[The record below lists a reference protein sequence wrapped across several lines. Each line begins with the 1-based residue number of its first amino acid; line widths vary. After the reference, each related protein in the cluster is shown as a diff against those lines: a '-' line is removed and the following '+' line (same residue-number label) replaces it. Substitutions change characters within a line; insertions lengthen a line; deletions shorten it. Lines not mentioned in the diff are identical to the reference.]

1 MSFVPKD
8 LDGSSWESI
17 EPFMND
23 LRDRKLSCSNCLET
37 FIADRSSLSE
47 VISEARARLYIDMT
61 CHTDDEDIQKSWM
74 QFVENVQ
81 PKLSE
86 YSDTLNRRLVEHQ
99 ALDEL
104 PERFGI
110 LVKGIKTDIAIFREE
125 NIPLSTQ
132 ATKLVT
138 EYNEICGAQ
147 MVEFDGEQKTFAQ
160 MAIYFE
166 NTDRKIREDAWKAVS
181 ERRFED
187 NERVSEIYDEL
198 IQIRHK
204 MATNAGFEG
213 FQQYMFASM
222 HRFDYSIE
230 DCLEFHESIETVCQP
245 LRHRTDGERM
255 RDLGIDSLRPWDM
268 GVDVKGRPPLQ
279 PFNDVQEM
287 VDGCSRIFHNM
298 SEELGNYFDQ
308 LDANDCLDLD
318 SRKGKAP
325 GGYQYYLQKSRL
337 PFIFMNAAGTQRNIE
352 TMIHEAG
359 HAFHSFYS
367 GHLDL
372 IHERDSPIEF
382 AEVASMSMELLTHPH
397 WEEFYDNK
405 DADRARRKHLEDII
419 SFMPWMA
426 TIDAFQHWVY
436 ANPNHSREER
446 AEKWLELGER
456 FGPKVDMTGFEDIH
470 KVSWQRQGHLFG
482 VPFYYVEYGIAQLG
496 ALQMWKYHRRDTQDA
511 LDRYK
516 AGLSLGYTR
525 GLTELFQ
532 ASGLELSFSESYV
545 GELIGE
551 IDEALAELPA

>member
-61 CHTDDEDIQKSWM
+61 CHTDDEEIQKSWM

-86 YSDTLNRRLVEHQ
+86 YSDILNRRLVEHQ

-255 RDLGIDSLRPWDM
+255 RDLGVDSLRPWDM

>member
-17 EPFMND
+17 EPSMND

-37 FIADRSSLSE
+37 FISDRSSLSE

-61 CHTDDEDIQKSWM
+61 CHTDDEEIQKSWM

-86 YSDTLNRRLVEHQ
+86 YSDILNRRLVEHQ

-255 RDLGIDSLRPWDM
+255 RDLGVDSLRPWDM

-298 SEELGNYFDQ
+298 SEELGNYFDL

>member
-1 MSFVPKD
+1 MSFAPD
-8 LDGSSWESI
+8 YLDGSSWESI
-17 EPFMND
+17 EPLMND

-61 CHTDDEDIQKSWM
+61 CHTDDEEIQKSWM

-86 YSDTLNRRLVEHQ
+86 YSDILNRRLVEHES
-99 ALDEL
+99 LDDL

-125 NIPLSTQ
+125 NIPLSTRV
-132 ATKLVT
+132 TKLVT

-204 MATNAGFEG
+204 IATNAGFEG

-255 RDLGIDSLRPWDM
+255 RDLGVDSLRPWDM

-337 PFIFMNAAGTQRNIE
+337 PFIFMNAAGTQRNME

>member
-86 YSDTLNRRLVEHQ
+86 YSDILNRRLVEHQ

-110 LVKGIKTDIAIFREE
+110 LVKGIKTDISIFREE

>member
-1 MSFVPKD
+1 MNFIHD
-8 LDGSSWESI
+8 DIDGASWESI
-17 EPFMND
+17 EPYMND
-23 LRDRKLSCSNCLET
+23 LRDRTLSCSNCLET
-37 FIADRSSLSE
+37 FIADRSNLSE

-61 CHTDDEDIQKSWM
+61 CHTDDEDIQKAWM
-74 QFVENVQ
+74 AFVENVQ

-86 YSDTLNRRLVEHQ
+86 YSDILNRRLIEHKAVQ
-99 ALDEL
+99 EL
-104 PERFGI
+104 PERFDI
-110 LVKGIKTDIAIFREE
+110 LVKGLKTDIEIFREE
-125 NIPLSTQ
+125 NIPLNTQ

-147 MVEFDGEQKTFAQ
+147 MVEFDDEQKTFAQ
-160 MAIYFE
+160 MAIYLE
-166 NTDRKIREDAWKAVS
+166 NTDRSIREAAWKAVS

-187 NERVSEIYDEL
+187 NERISEIYDEL
-198 IQIRHK
+198 IQIRHQI
-204 MATNAGFEG
+204 ATNAGYEG

-222 HRFDYSIE
+222 HRYDYTIE
-230 DCLEFHESIETVCQP
+230 DCLEFHDSIESVCQP
-245 LRHRTDGERM
+245 LRLRTDEEREKE
-255 RDLGIDSLRPWDM
+255 LGLGSLRPWDM

-279 PFNDVQEM
+279 PFNEVQEM
-287 VDGCSRIFHNM
+287 VDGCSRIFHTM

-308 LDANDCLDLD
+308 LDTNDCLDLD

-325 GGYQYYLQKSRL
+325 GGYQYYLQKSRM
-337 PFIFMNAAGTQRNIE
+337 PFIFMNAAGTQRNVE

-397 WEEFYDNK
+397 WEEFYDAKN
-405 DADRARRKHLEDII
+405 ADRARRKHLEDII

-426 TIDAFQHWVY
+426 TIDAFQYWVY

-446 AEKWLELGER
+446 AERWLELAER
-456 FGPKVDMTGFEDIH
+456 FGPKVDMSGFEEIH

-496 ALQMWKYHRRDTQDA
+496 ALQMWKYHRRDTEDA
-511 LDRYK
+511 LTRYK

-525 GLTELFQ
+525 GLTELFE

-545 GELIGE
+545 GSLIGE
-551 IDEALAELPA
+551 IDDALAEIPA

>member
-1 MSFVPKD
+1 MSFVQKD

-47 VISEARARLYIDMT
+47 VISETRARLYIDMT
-61 CHTDDEDIQKSWM
+61 CHTDDEEIQKSWM

-86 YSDTLNRRLVEHQ
+86 YSDILNRRLVEHE
-99 ALDEL
+99 ALDDL

-110 LVKGIKTDIAIFREE
+110 LVKGIKSDIAIFREE
-125 NIPLSTQ
+125 NIPLSTR

-204 MATNAGFEG
+204 IATNAGFEG

-255 RDLGIDSLRPWDM
+255 RDLGVDSLRPWDM

-436 ANPNHSREER
+436 ANPNHSREQR

-456 FGPKVDMTGFEDIH
+456 FGPNVDMTGFEDIH

-545 GELIGE
+545 GDLIGE

>member
-1 MSFVPKD
+1 MSFVPD
-8 LDGSSWESI
+8 YLDGSSWESI
-17 EPFMND
+17 EPLMND

-61 CHTDDEDIQKSWM
+61 CHTDDEEIQKSWM

-86 YSDTLNRRLVEHQ
+86 YSDILNRRLVEHES
-99 ALDEL
+99 LDDL

-147 MVEFDGEQKTFAQ
+147 MVEFDGELKTFAQ

-166 NTDRKIREDAWKAVS
+166 NTDRTIREAAWKAVS

-204 MATNAGFEG
+204 IATNAGFEG

-255 RDLGIDSLRPWDM
+255 RDLGVDSLRPWDM

>member
-47 VISEARARLYIDMT
+47 VISEARAKLYIDMT
-61 CHTDDEDIQKSWM
+61 CHTNDEEIQKSWM

-86 YSDTLNRRLVEHQ
+86 YSDILNRRLVEHQ

-456 FGPKVDMTGFEDIH
+456 FGPKVNMTGFEDIH

>member
-1 MSFVPKD
+1 MNFIHD
-8 LDGSSWESI
+8 DIDGASWESI
-17 EPFMND
+17 EPYMND
-23 LRDRKLSCSNCLET
+23 LRDRTLSCSNCLET
-37 FIADRSSLSE
+37 FIADRSNLSE

-61 CHTDDEDIQKSWM
+61 CHTDDEDIQKAWM
-74 QFVENVQ
+74 AFVENVQ

-86 YSDTLNRRLVEHQ
+86 YSDILNRRLIEHKAVQ
-99 ALDEL
+99 EL
-104 PERFGI
+104 PERFDI
-110 LVKGIKTDIAIFREE
+110 LVKGLKTDIEIFREE
-125 NIPLSTQ
+125 NIPLNTQ

-147 MVEFDGEQKTFAQ
+147 MVEFDDEQKTFAQ
-160 MAIYFE
+160 MAIYLE
-166 NTDRKIREDAWKAVS
+166 NTERSIREAAWKAVS

-187 NERVSEIYDEL
+187 NERISEIYDEL
-198 IQIRHK
+198 IQIRHQI
-204 MATNAGFEG
+204 ATNAGYEG

-222 HRFDYSIE
+222 HRYDYTIE
-230 DCLEFHESIETVCQP
+230 DCLEFHDSIESVCQP
-245 LRHRTDGERM
+245 LRLRTDEEREKE
-255 RDLGIDSLRPWDM
+255 LGLGSLRPWDM

-279 PFNDVQEM
+279 PFNEVQEM
-287 VDGCSRIFHNM
+287 VEGCSRIFHTM

-308 LDANDCLDLD
+308 LDTNDCLDLD

-325 GGYQYYLQKSRL
+325 GGYQYYLQKSRM
-337 PFIFMNAAGTQRNIE
+337 PFIFMNAAGTQRNVE

-397 WEEFYDNK
+397 WEEFYDAKN
-405 DADRARRKHLEDII
+405 ADRARRKHLEDII

-426 TIDAFQHWVY
+426 TIDAFQYWVY

-446 AEKWLELGER
+446 AERWLELAER
-456 FGPKVDMTGFEDIH
+456 FGPKVDMSGFEEIH

-496 ALQMWKYHRRDTQDA
+496 ALQMWKYHRRDTEDA
-511 LDRYK
+511 LTRYK

-525 GLTELFQ
+525 GLTELFE

-545 GELIGE
+545 GSLIGE
-551 IDEALAELPA
+551 IDDALAEIPA

>member
-17 EPFMND
+17 EPSMND

-37 FIADRSSLSE
+37 FISDRSSLSE

-61 CHTDDEDIQKSWM
+61 CHTDDEEIQKSWM

-86 YSDTLNRRLVEHQ
+86 YSDILNRRLVEHQ

>member
-86 YSDTLNRRLVEHQ
+86 YSDILNRRLVEHES
-99 ALDEL
+99 LDDL

-125 NIPLSTQ
+125 NIPLSTRV
-132 ATKLVT
+132 TKLVT

>member
-86 YSDTLNRRLVEHQ
+86 YSDILNRRLVEHQ

-397 WEEFYDNK
+397 WEEFYENK

>member
-1 MSFVPKD
+1 MNFIHD
-8 LDGSSWESI
+8 DIDGASWESI
-17 EPFMND
+17 EPYMND
-23 LRDRKLSCSNCLET
+23 LRDRPLSCSNCLET
-37 FIADRSSLSE
+37 FIADRSNLSE

-61 CHTDDEDIQKSWM
+61 CHTDDEDIQKAWM
-74 QFVENVQ
+74 AFVENVQ

-86 YSDTLNRRLVEHQ
+86 YSDILNRRLIEHKAVQ
-99 ALDEL
+99 EL
-104 PERFGI
+104 PERFDI
-110 LVKGIKTDIAIFREE
+110 LVKGLKTDIEIFREE
-125 NIPLSTQ
+125 NIPLNTQ

-147 MVEFDGEQKTFAQ
+147 MVEFDDEQKTFAQ
-160 MAIYFE
+160 MAIYLE
-166 NTDRKIREDAWKAVS
+166 NTERSIREAAWKAVS

-187 NERVSEIYDEL
+187 NERISEIYDEL
-198 IQIRHK
+198 IQIRHQI
-204 MATNAGFEG
+204 ATNAGYEG

-222 HRFDYSIE
+222 HRYDYTIE
-230 DCLEFHESIETVCQP
+230 DCLEFHDSIESVCQP
-245 LRHRTDGERM
+245 LRLRTDEEREQE
-255 RDLGIDSLRPWDM
+255 LGLGSLRPWDM

-279 PFNDVQEM
+279 PFNEVQEM
-287 VDGCSRIFHNM
+287 VDGCSRIFHTM

-308 LDANDCLDLD
+308 LDTNDCLDLD

-325 GGYQYYLQKSRL
+325 GGYQYYLQKSRM
-337 PFIFMNAAGTQRNIE
+337 PFIFMNAAGTQRNVE

-397 WEEFYDNK
+397 WEEFYDAKN
-405 DADRARRKHLEDII
+405 ADRARRKHLEDII
-419 SFMPWMA
+419 SFMPCMA
-426 TIDAFQHWVY
+426 TIDAFQYWVY

-446 AEKWLELGER
+446 AERWLELAEL
-456 FGPKVDMTGFEDIH
+456 FGPKVDMSGVEEIH

-496 ALQMWKYHRRDTQDA
+496 ALQMWKYHRRDTEDA
-511 LDRYK
+511 LTRYK

-525 GLTELFQ
+525 GLTELFE

-545 GELIGE
+545 GSLIGE
-551 IDEALAELPA
+551 IDDALAELPA

>member
-1 MSFVPKD
+1 MNFIHD
-8 LDGSSWESI
+8 DIDGASWESI
-17 EPFMND
+17 QPYMND
-23 LRDRKLSCSNCLET
+23 LRDRPHSCSNSLET
-37 FIADRSSLSE
+37 FIADSSNLSE

-61 CHTDDEDIQKSWM
+61 CHTDDEDIQKAWM
-74 QFVENVQ
+74 AFVENVQ

-86 YSDTLNRRLVEHQ
+86 YSDILNRRLIEHKAVQ
-99 ALDEL
+99 EL
-104 PERFGI
+104 PERFDI
-110 LVKGIKTDIAIFREE
+110 LVKGLKTDIEIFREE
-125 NIPLSTQ
+125 NIPLNTQ

-147 MVEFDGEQKTFAQ
+147 MVEFDDEQKTFAQ
-160 MAIYFE
+160 MAIYLE
-166 NTDRKIREDAWKAVS
+166 NTERSIREAAWKAVS

-187 NERVSEIYDEL
+187 NERISEIYDEL
-198 IQIRHK
+198 IQIRHQI
-204 MATNAGFEG
+204 ATNAGYEG

-222 HRFDYSIE
+222 HRYDYTIE
-230 DCLEFHESIETVCQP
+230 DCLEFHDSIESVCQP
-245 LRHRTDGERM
+245 LRLRTDEEREKE
-255 RDLGIDSLRPWDM
+255 LGLGSLRPWDM

-279 PFNDVQEM
+279 PFNEVQEM
-287 VDGCSRIFHNM
+287 VDGCSRIFHTM

-308 LDANDCLDLD
+308 LDTNDCLDLD

-325 GGYQYYLQKSRL
+325 GGYQYYLQKSRM
-337 PFIFMNAAGTQRNIE
+337 PFIFMNAAGTQRNLA

-397 WEEFYDNK
+397 WEEFYDAKN
-405 DADRARRKHLEDII
+405 ADRARRKHLEDII

-426 TIDAFQHWVY
+426 TIDAFQYWVY

-446 AEKWLELGER
+446 AERWLELAER
-456 FGPKVDMTGFEDIH
+456 FGPKVDMSGFEEIH

-496 ALQMWKYHRRDTQDA
+496 ALQMWKYHRRDTEDA
-511 LDRYK
+511 LTRYK

-525 GLTELFQ
+525 GLTELFE

-545 GELIGE
+545 GSLIGE
-551 IDEALAELPA
+551 IDDALAEIPA

>member
-1 MSFVPKD
+1 MSFVPD
-8 LDGSSWESI
+8 YLDGSSWESI
-17 EPFMND
+17 EPLMND

-61 CHTDDEDIQKSWM
+61 CHTDDEEIQKSWM

-86 YSDTLNRRLVEHQ
+86 YSDILNRRLVEHES
-99 ALDEL
+99 LDDL

-125 NIPLSTQ
+125 NIPLSTRV
-132 ATKLVT
+132 TKLVT

-166 NTDRKIREDAWKAVS
+166 NTDRKIREGAWKAVS

-204 MATNAGFEG
+204 IATNAGFEG

-545 GELIGE
+545 GKLIGE

>member
-1 MSFVPKD
+1 MSFVPD
-8 LDGSSWESI
+8 YLDGSSWESI
-17 EPFMND
+17 EPLMND

-61 CHTDDEDIQKSWM
+61 CHTDDEEIQKSWM

-86 YSDTLNRRLVEHQ
+86 YSDILNRRLVEHES
-99 ALDEL
+99 LDDL

-125 NIPLSTQ
+125 NIPLSTRV
-132 ATKLVT
+132 TKLVT

-166 NTDRKIREDAWKAVS
+166 NTDRKIREGAWKAVS

-204 MATNAGFEG
+204 IATNAGFEG

-255 RDLGIDSLRPWDM
+255 RDLGVDSLRPWDM

-516 AGLSLGYTR
+516 AGLSLGYTQ

>member
-1 MSFVPKD
+1 MSFVPD
-8 LDGSSWESI
+8 ELDGSSWESI

-23 LRDRKLSCSNCLET
+23 LRDRRLSCSNCLET

-61 CHTDDEDIQKSWM
+61 CHTDDEEIQKSWM

-86 YSDTLNRRLVEHQ
+86 YSDILNRRLVEHES
-99 ALDEL
+99 LDEL

-166 NTDRKIREDAWKAVS
+166 NTDRKIREAAWKAVS

-204 MATNAGFEG
+204 IATNAGFEG

-255 RDLGIDSLRPWDM
+255 RDLGVDMLRPWDM
-268 GVDVKGRPPLQ
+268 SVDVKGRPPLQ

-287 VDGCSRIFHNM
+287 VEGCSRIFHNM

-397 WEEFYDNK
+397 WEEFYENK

-419 SFMPWMA
+419 AFMPWMA

-446 AEKWLELGER
+446 AVKWLELGER

-545 GELIGE
+545 SQIIGE
-551 IDEALAELPA
+551 IDQALAELPA

>member
-37 FIADRSSLSE
+37 FISDRSSLSE

-86 YSDTLNRRLVEHQ
+86 YSDILNRRLVEHE

-110 LVKGIKTDIAIFREE
+110 LVNGIKTDIAIFREE
-125 NIPLSTQ
+125 NIPLSTR

-255 RDLGIDSLRPWDM
+255 RDLGVDSLRPWDM

-545 GELIGE
+545 GELIRE

>member
-147 MVEFDGEQKTFAQ
+147 MVEFDGELKTFAQ

-456 FGPKVDMTGFEDIH
+456 FGPKVNMTGFEDIH

>member
-1 MSFVPKD
+1 MSFVPD
-8 LDGSSWESI
+8 YLDGSSWESI
-17 EPFMND
+17 EPLMND

-61 CHTDDEDIQKSWM
+61 CHTDDEEIQKSWM

-86 YSDTLNRRLVEHQ
+86 YSDILNRRLVEHES
-99 ALDEL
+99 LDDL

-125 NIPLSTQ
+125 NIPLSTRV
-132 ATKLVT
+132 TKLVT

-166 NTDRKIREDAWKAVS
+166 NTDRKIREGAWKAVS

-204 MATNAGFEG
+204 IATNAGFEG

-255 RDLGIDSLRPWDM
+255 RDLGVDSLRPWDM

-551 IDEALAELPA
+551 IDEALAELPT

>member
-17 EPFMND
+17 EPCMND

-61 CHTDDEDIQKSWM
+61 CHTDDEEIQKSWM

-86 YSDTLNRRLVEHQ
+86 YSDILNRRLVEHES
-99 ALDEL
+99 LDDL

-125 NIPLSTQ
+125 NIPLSTRV
-132 ATKLVT
+132 TKLVT

-166 NTDRKIREDAWKAVS
+166 NTDRKIREGAWKAVS

-204 MATNAGFEG
+204 IATNAGFEG

-255 RDLGIDSLRPWDM
+255 RDLGVDSLRPWDM

>member
-1 MSFVPKD
+1 MSFVPD
-8 LDGSSWESI
+8 YLDGSSWESI
-17 EPFMND
+17 EPLMND

-61 CHTDDEDIQKSWM
+61 CHTDDEEIQKSWM

-86 YSDTLNRRLVEHQ
+86 YSDILNRRLVEHES
-99 ALDEL
+99 LDDL

-125 NIPLSTQ
+125 NIPLSTRV
-132 ATKLVT
+132 TKLVT

-166 NTDRKIREDAWKAVS
+166 NTDRKIREGAWKAVS

-204 MATNAGFEG
+204 IATNAGFEG
-213 FQQYMFASM
+213 FQQYTFASM

-255 RDLGIDSLRPWDM
+255 RDLGVDSLRPWDM

-532 ASGLELSFSESYV
+532 ASGLELSFSEPYV
-545 GELIGE
+545 SELIGE

>member
-1 MSFVPKD
+1 MSFVPDD
-8 LDGSSWESI
+8 LDGSSWEFI
-17 EPFMND
+17 EPYMND

-61 CHTDDEDIQKSWM
+61 CHTDDEEIQKSWM

-86 YSDTLNRRLVEHQ
+86 YSDILNRRLVEHE

-110 LVKGIKTDIAIFREE
+110 LVKGLKTDIAIFREE

-147 MVEFDGEQKTFAQ
+147 MVEFDGELKTFAQ

-166 NTDRKIREDAWKAVS
+166 NTDRTIREAAWKVVS

-222 HRFDYSIE
+222 HRFDYTIE

-255 RDLGIDSLRPWDM
+255 RELGVDSLRPWDM
-268 GVDVKGRPPLQ
+268 GVDVKGRPALQ
-279 PFNDVQEM
+279 PFNDIQEM

-298 SEELGNYFDQ
+298 SSELGDYFDL
-308 LDANDCLDLD
+308 LDTNDCLDLD

-397 WEEFYDNK
+397 WEEFYERK

-436 ANPNHSREER
+436 ANPDHSREER
-446 AEKWLELGER
+446 AAKWLELGER
-456 FGPKVDMTGFEDIH
+456 FGPNVDMTGFEDIH

-545 GELIGE
+545 GDLIGE
-551 IDEALAELPA
+551 IHEALAELPA

>member
-1 MSFVPKD
+1 MSFVPD
-8 LDGSSWESI
+8 YLDGSSWESI
-17 EPFMND
+17 EPLMND

-61 CHTDDEDIQKSWM
+61 CHTDDEEIQKSWM

-86 YSDTLNRRLVEHQ
+86 YSDILNRRLVEHES
-99 ALDEL
+99 LDDL

-125 NIPLSTQ
+125 NIPLSTRV
-132 ATKLVT
+132 TKLVT

-166 NTDRKIREDAWKAVS
+166 NTDRKIREGAWKAVS

-204 MATNAGFEG
+204 MAINAGFEG

-255 RDLGIDSLRPWDM
+255 RDLGVDSLRPWDM

>member
-1 MSFVPKD
+1 MSFVPD
-8 LDGSSWESI
+8 YLDGSSWESI
-17 EPFMND
+17 EPLMND

-61 CHTDDEDIQKSWM
+61 CHTDDEEIQKSWM

-86 YSDTLNRRLVEHQ
+86 YSDILNRRLVEHES
-99 ALDEL
+99 LDDL

-125 NIPLSTQ
+125 NIPLSTRV
-132 ATKLVT
+132 TKLVT

-204 MATNAGFEG
+204 IATNAGFEG

-255 RDLGIDSLRPWDM
+255 RDLGVDSLRPWDM

-436 ANPNHSREER
+436 ANPSHSREER

>member
-23 LRDRKLSCSNCLET
+23 LRDRKLSCSNCLEA

-61 CHTDDEDIQKSWM
+61 CHTDDEEIQKSWM

-86 YSDTLNRRLVEHQ
+86 YSDILNRRLVEHE

-255 RDLGIDSLRPWDM
+255 RDLGVDSLRPWDM

>member
-61 CHTDDEDIQKSWM
+61 CHTDDEEIQKSWM

-86 YSDTLNRRLVEHQ
+86 YSDILNRRLVEHQ

>member
-1 MSFVPKD
+1 MSFVPD
-8 LDGSSWESI
+8 YLDGSSWESI
-17 EPFMND
+17 EPLMND

-86 YSDTLNRRLVEHQ
+86 YSDILNRRLVEHES
-99 ALDEL
+99 LDDL

-125 NIPLSTQ
+125 NIPLSTRV
-132 ATKLVT
+132 TKLVT

-166 NTDRKIREDAWKAVS
+166 NTDRKIREGACKAVS

-187 NERVSEIYDEL
+187 NEIVSEIYDEL

-204 MATNAGFEG
+204 IATNAGFEG

-255 RDLGIDSLRPWDM
+255 RDLGVDSLRPWDM

>member
-37 FIADRSSLSE
+37 FISDRSSLSE

-61 CHTDDEDIQKSWM
+61 CHTDDEEIQKSWM

-86 YSDTLNRRLVEHQ
+86 YSDILNRRLVEHE

-104 PERFGI
+104 PERFDI

-125 NIPLSTQ
+125 NIPLSTR

-255 RDLGIDSLRPWDM
+255 RDLGVDSLRPWDM

-516 AGLSLGYTR
+516 AGLSLGYTQ

>member
-1 MSFVPKD
+1 MSFVPD
-8 LDGSSWESI
+8 YLDGSSWESI
-17 EPFMND
+17 EPLMND

-86 YSDTLNRRLVEHQ
+86 YSDILNRRLVEHQ

-166 NTDRKIREDAWKAVS
+166 NTDRKIREGAWKAVS

-204 MATNAGFEG
+204 IATNAGFEG

>member
-1 MSFVPKD
+1 MSFVPD
-8 LDGSSWESI
+8 YLDGSSWESI
-17 EPFMND
+17 EPLMND

-61 CHTDDEDIQKSWM
+61 CHTDDEEIQKSWM

-86 YSDTLNRRLVEHQ
+86 YSDILNRRLVEHES
-99 ALDEL
+99 LDDL

-125 NIPLSTQ
+125 NIPLSTRV
-132 ATKLVT
+132 TKLVT

-204 MATNAGFEG
+204 IATNAGFEG

-255 RDLGIDSLRPWDM
+255 RDLGVDSLRPWDM

>member
-86 YSDTLNRRLVEHQ
+86 YSDILNRRLVEHQ

-166 NTDRKIREDAWKAVS
+166 NTDRKIREEAWKAVS

-204 MATNAGFEG
+204 MAINAGFEG

-255 RDLGIDSLRPWDM
+255 RDLGVDSLRPWDM

>member
-23 LRDRKLSCSNCLET
+23 LRDRKLSCSNCLES

-61 CHTDDEDIQKSWM
+61 CHTDDEDIQKAWM
-74 QFVENVQ
+74 AFVENVQ

-86 YSDTLNRRLVEHQ
+86 YSDILNRRLIEHKAVQ
-99 ALDEL
+99 EL
-104 PERFGI
+104 PERFDI
-110 LVKGIKTDIAIFREE
+110 LVKGLKTDIEIFREE
-125 NIPLSTQ
+125 NIPLNTQ

-147 MVEFDGEQKTFAQ
+147 MVEFDDEQKTFAQ
-160 MAIYFE
+160 MAIYLE
-166 NTDRKIREDAWKAVS
+166 NTERSIREAAWKAVS

-187 NERVSEIYDEL
+187 NERISEIYDEL
-198 IQIRHK
+198 IQIRHQI
-204 MATNAGFEG
+204 ATNAGYEG

-222 HRFDYSIE
+222 HRYDYTIE
-230 DCLEFHESIETVCQP
+230 DCLEFHDSIESVCQP
-245 LRHRTDGERM
+245 LRLRTDEEREKE
-255 RDLGIDSLRPWDM
+255 LGLGSLRPWDM

-279 PFNDVQEM
+279 PFNEVQEM
-287 VDGCSRIFHNM
+287 VDGCSRIFHTM

-308 LDANDCLDLD
+308 LDTNDCLDLD

-325 GGYQYYLQKSRL
+325 GGYQYYLQKSRM
-337 PFIFMNAAGTQRNIE
+337 PFIFMNAAGTQRNVE

-397 WEEFYDNK
+397 WEEFYDAKN
-405 DADRARRKHLEDII
+405 ADRARRKHLEDII

-426 TIDAFQHWVY
+426 TIDAFQYWVY

-446 AEKWLELGER
+446 AERWLELAER
-456 FGPKVDMTGFEDIH
+456 FGPKVDMSGFEEIH

-496 ALQMWKYHRRDTQDA
+496 ALQMWKYHRRDTEDA
-511 LDRYK
+511 LTRYK

-525 GLTELFQ
+525 GLTELFE

-545 GELIGE
+545 GSLIGE
-551 IDEALAELPA
+551 IDDALAEIPA

>member
-61 CHTDDEDIQKSWM
+61 CHTDDEEIQKSWM

-86 YSDTLNRRLVEHQ
+86 YSDILNRRLVEHQ

-166 NTDRKIREDAWKAVS
+166 NTDRKIREEAWKAVS

-255 RDLGIDSLRPWDM
+255 RDLGVDSLRPWDM

>member
-1 MSFVPKD
+1 MNFIHD
-8 LDGSSWESI
+8 DIDGASWESI
-17 EPFMND
+17 EPYMND
-23 LRDRKLSCSNCLET
+23 LRDRTLSCSNCLET
-37 FIADRSSLSE
+37 FIADRSNLSE

-61 CHTDDEDIQKSWM
+61 CHTDDEDIQKAWM
-74 QFVENVQ
+74 AFVENVQ

-86 YSDTLNRRLVEHQ
+86 YSDILNRRLIEHKAVQ
-99 ALDEL
+99 EL
-104 PERFGI
+104 PERFDI
-110 LVKGIKTDIAIFREE
+110 LVKGLKTDIEIFREE
-125 NIPLSTQ
+125 NIPLNTQ

-147 MVEFDGEQKTFAQ
+147 MVEFDDEQKTFAQ
-160 MAIYFE
+160 MAIYLE
-166 NTDRKIREDAWKAVS
+166 NTERSIREAAWKAVS

-187 NERVSEIYDEL
+187 NERISEIYDEL
-198 IQIRHK
+198 IQIRHQI
-204 MATNAGFEG
+204 ATNAGYEG

-222 HRFDYSIE
+222 HRYDYTIE
-230 DCLEFHESIETVCQP
+230 DCLEFHDSIESVCQP
-245 LRHRTDGERM
+245 LRLRTDEEREKE
-255 RDLGIDSLRPWDM
+255 LGLGSLRPWDM

-279 PFNDVQEM
+279 PFNEVQEM
-287 VDGCSRIFHNM
+287 VDGCSRIFHTM

-308 LDANDCLDLD
+308 LDTNDCLDLD

-325 GGYQYYLQKSRL
+325 GGYQYYLQKSRM
-337 PFIFMNAAGTQRNIE
+337 PFIFMNAAGTQRNVE

-397 WEEFYDNK
+397 WEEFYDAKN
-405 DADRARRKHLEDII
+405 ADRARRKHLEDII

-426 TIDAFQHWVY
+426 IIDAFQYWVY

-446 AEKWLELGER
+446 AERWLELAER
-456 FGPKVDMTGFEDIH
+456 FGPKVDMSGFEEIH

-496 ALQMWKYHRRDTQDA
+496 ALQMWKYHRRDTEDA
-511 LDRYK
+511 LTRYK

-525 GLTELFQ
+525 GLTELFE

-545 GELIGE
+545 GSLIGE
-551 IDEALAELPA
+551 IDDALAEIPA